1 MRFRK
6 VFEILELQTL
16 AKLIYLSLFFAV
28 LQTKNIFHRPFTS
41 QYGALSVWDYSPAAL
56 CSSVDTN
63 PKLPGASK
71 DAVFYC
77 ANKFIG
83 GVQSPGKY

>member
-16 AKLIYLSLFFAV
+16 AKLIYLSL
-28 LQTKNIFHRPFTS
+28 TKNPFHHPFTS